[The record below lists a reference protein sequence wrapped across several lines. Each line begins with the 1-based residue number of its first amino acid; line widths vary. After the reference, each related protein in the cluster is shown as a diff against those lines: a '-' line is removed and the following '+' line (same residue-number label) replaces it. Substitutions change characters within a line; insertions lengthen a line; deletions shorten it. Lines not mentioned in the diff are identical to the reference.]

1 MTRLIVT
8 IWTILILQVS
18 FGQSDGK
25 FKDGKGFPSVFQ
37 NIETGEFSGTT
48 NGLIMIENESGN
60 ELILDFQGSSMALRI
75 ERDSNEIYDVSTKSY
90 YGKTTSGKTVVK
102 YETYASA
109 NGIGIKMNGQ
119 WFELSAIDG
128 ACDMVIDGLKYT
140 YKAETTMEYL
150 IISIEK
156 ELELSNWQYIIRTEH
171 KMEPNNID
179 ELKAKERKIKIL
191 PNSMIVFAIKRK

>member
-1 MTRLIVT
+1 
-8 IWTILILQVS
+8 
-18 FGQSDGK
+18 
-25 FKDGKGFPSVFQ
+25 
-37 NIETGEFSGTT
+37 
-48 NGLIMIENESGN
+48 MIENESGN
-60 ELILDFQGSSMALRI
+60 ELILDFQGSYVTLRI

-90 YGKTTSGKTVVK
+90 YGKTTSGKTDLK

-140 YKAETTMEYL
+140 YKAEITMEYL

-179 ELKAKERKIKIL
+179 ELKAKKRKIKIL